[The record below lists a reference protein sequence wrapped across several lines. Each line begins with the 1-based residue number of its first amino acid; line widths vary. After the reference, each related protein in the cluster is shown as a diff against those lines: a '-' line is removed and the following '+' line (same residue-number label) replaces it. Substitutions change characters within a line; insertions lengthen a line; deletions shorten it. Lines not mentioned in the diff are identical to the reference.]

1 MGKSKGGIA
10 KGGKGQCPEAY
21 QRMNFLYQ
29 AAVLMTRT
37 YMEEKQREKRHEEG
51 KMDGQE
57 EKDVIGDKEEEEKVE
72 SLVSLGRFYTN
83 TMKSI
88 GRKQVLRL

>member
-37 YMEEKQREKRHEEG
+37 YMEEKQQQEKRHEES

-57 EKDVIGDKEEEEKVE
+57 EKDAIGDKEEKVE
-72 SLVSLGRFYTN
+72 SLVSLGRFYTS

-88 GRKQVLRL
+88 GRKQVLRM